1 MKFFKDSW
9 FQIIIVIFL
18 FLFYFQFKDMKYSLE
33 WIHNEVYKMEN
44 NLQKIESNT
53 RKIR

>member
-1 MKFFKDSW
+1 MKFANNW
-9 FQIIIVIFL
+9 LQIIIVIFL
-18 FLFYFQFKDMKYSLE
+18 ILFYFEFKDIKDSLKK
-33 WIHNEVYKMEN
+33 IYNEIYKMES